1 MAMAQ
6 RPKMPHGGHAA
17 EEEARYLHAELAKRA
32 KALEGASPEAI
43 TRMEREVVEQY
54 RATPHHRTPATQPAL
69 SHEEIE
75 AQRAIV
81 LAIPPDRHDEVIS
94 SLVDIMLTKGIKNM
108 LTVAERSG
116 PHILDDAHR
125 FLVAYLKA
133 GYPVYGLRE
142 RDPMQRTLRMTLYEV
157 RVATALPEE
166 EKAADAVLAKMMQL
180 YAGLLALYDEKEQ
193 MGHSVLEIAVP
204 EDADTIGFYIAVPT
218 AQKNAFEKMLS
229 SLFPHAVFE
238 EVPGDY
244 NPFSEKGGVAVLE
257 GSLKAPWVLPIATY
271 EDIKGDPLRV
281 LLESFTR
288 LERQGVGAAL
298 QVTVAP
304 APEDALTCAVK
315 TLEKLNEG
323 ETLQSAFREVSRGT
337 LTNVIVEIGRALKD
351 LAFSQE
357 DNENHDAKKPKER
370 NPAVRE
376 LIQKKIKTPLV
387 SVGVR
392 IIASAD
398 DAATATSAA
407 RDIVAAFSQFA
418 NPLGNRFAFEPVSLR
433 RQAEVVRA
441 FVLRSRIPS
450 REMVLSLEELASVI
464 HIPFDAK
471 AVPESMRQSRSREA
485 SLPQG
490 VPTQGVLLGEHI
502 YQGVRTPVAML
513 PQDRL
518 RHLYVIGQ
526 TGTGKTSLLKNLIVQ
541 DIRNG
546 EGVCF
551 IDPHGVDVDEVLSQ
565 VPPERYDDVIYF
577 DPANTAYPFGLNMME
592 YDPSRP
598 EEKTFVVN
606 ELLSIFKKLYSHVPE
621 SMGPAF
627 EQYFRNAAL
636 LVMEDPETGMTL
648 LDIARVFADE
658 VYRELKLRR
667 CKNPTVAQF
676 WRDIALK
683 ATGEMGLQNYAPYIT
698 NKIDVFTTNDIMRP
712 IIAQE
717 RSSIRFNE
725 IMDTRKILLVNLSKG
740 RLGDINAH
748 LIGLVLVGKFLM
760 AALARTGRGDY
771 PPFYLYLDEFQN
783 VTTDSISVILSE
795 ARKYK
800 LALILAH
807 QFLKQLDDPI
817 RNAVFGNVGSM
828 VAFRIGTHDAQELEP
843 LFAPQF
849 SAHDLANIDN
859 YNAHV
864 RLLANGMPLKPFRI
878 RTIKPGEGNPKIVD
892 ELKERS
898 ARRYGRPRAEV
909 EEEIRMRYGIEALTG
924 ADSAT
929 THLPPA
935 FSWQ

>member
-1 MAMAQ
+1 MAHPLEA
-6 RPKMPHGGHAA
+6 HSDAHAA
-17 EEEARYLHAELAKRA
+17 REEAAYLRSELQKRLRV
-32 KALEGASPEAI
+32 LEGASPEEQ
-43 TRMEREVVEQY
+43 ERAERATIEQY
-54 RATPHHRTPATQPAL
+54 QKTPYHQTPATQPAL
-69 SHEEIE
+69 SE
-75 AQRAIV
+75 AEVEHHRAIV
-81 LAIPPDRHDEVIS
+81 LAIPPERHDEIIA
-94 SLVDIMLTKGIKNM
+94 SLADIMLTKGIKNM

-133 GYPVYGLRE
+133 GYPAHGLWE
-142 RDPMQRTLRMTLYEV
+142 RDPLQRTLRMTLYEV
-157 RVATALPEE
+157 RVARALPEDE
-166 EKAADAVLAKMMQL
+166 QAADVVLTKMVQL
-180 YAGLLALYDEKEQ
+180 YAGLLSFYDERERS
-193 MGHSVLEIAVP
+193 GHSVLEIAVP
-204 EDADTIGFYIAVPT
+204 EDAGTIGFYVAVPT
-218 AQKNAFEKMLS
+218 QHKSAFEKMLT
-229 SLFPHAVFE
+229 SLFPNVVFE

-244 NPFSEKGGVAVLE
+244 NPFAESGEVVAYE
-257 GSLKAPWVLPIATY
+257 GSLKEPWVLPIATF

-281 LLESFTR
+281 ILEAFTR
-288 LERQGVGAAL
+288 LEQQGVGAAL
-298 QVTVAP
+298 QFTIAP
-304 APEDALTCAVK
+304 AEDALARIET
-315 TLEKLNEG
+315 TLAKLDEG
-323 ETLQSAFREVSRGT
+323 LSLHAAFREATRGT
-337 LTNVIVEIGRALKD
+337 VASVLVEVGRAFKE
-351 LAFSQE
+351 LAFSQKE
-357 DNENHDAKKPKER
+357 EEKEEKKHTER

-376 LIQKKIKTPLV
+376 LLQKKMKTPLV
-387 SVGVR
+387 SVGIRLV
-392 IIASAD
+392 ASAEQGAVAKT
-398 DAATATSAA
+398 AAH
-407 RDIVAAFSQFA
+407 DIIAAFSQFT
-418 NPLGNRFAFEPVSLR
+418 NPLGNRFVFEAVAR
-433 RQAEVVRA
+433 RRLAQMVRS
-441 FVLRSRIPS
+441 FVLRSRAPA
-450 REMVLSLEELASVI
+450 RETILSLEELASVM
-464 HIPFDAK
+464 HIPFDAT
-471 AVPESMRQSRSREA
+471 AVPEAMRQSRSRE
-485 SLPQG
+485 SPLPQG
-490 VPTQGVLLGEHI
+490 VPTEGGVVLGEHV
-502 YQGVRTPVAML
+502 YQGVRTPVVML

-526 TGTGKTSLLKNLIVQ
+526 TGTGKTTLLKQLIVQ

-551 IDPHGVDVDEVLSQ
+551 IDPHGADVDEVLSQ
-565 VPPERYDDVIYF
+565 VPPERHDDVIYF
-577 DPANTAYPFGLNMME
+577 DPANTAYPFGLNMLE

-606 ELLSIFKKLYSHVPE
+606 ELIAIFKKLYAHVPE

-658 VYRELKLRR
+658 VFREMKLRR
-667 CKNPTVAQF
+667 CKNPTVVQF

-698 NKIDVFTTNDIMRP
+698 NKIDIFTTNDIMRP

-717 RSSIRFNE
+717 RSTLNIRE

-760 AALARTGRGDY
+760 AALARSGKGDY

-807 QFLKQLDDPI
+807 QFLKQLEEPI
-817 RNAVFGNVGSM
+817 QNAVFGNVGSM
-828 VAFRIGTHDAQELEP
+828 VAFRVGTHDAQELEP

-864 RLLANGMPLKPFRI
+864 RLLAQGIPLKPFRI
-878 RTIKPGEGNPKIVD
+878 RTLPPTEGNPAIV
-892 ELKERS
+892 EALKERS
-898 ARRYGRPRAEV
+898 AKRYGRPRQEV
-909 EEEIRMRYGIEALTG
+909 EEEIRMRYGLELLSGSET
-924 ADSAT
+924 AT
-929 THLPPA
+929 SHLPPA
-935 FSWQ
+935 LSWQ